1 MERMKPQPAVERRIS
16 EIKSSDT
23 MVLILGTALEVREG
37 DFTLDDGEGQ
47 LVVIADPERV
57 SQLRDGQR
65 VSVLG
70 RIFKDPEP
78 VLQGEIIQ
86 DMDGLDL
93 DLYARVRKLLK

>member
-1 MERMKPQPAVERRIS
+1 MERMKRQPAVERRIG
-16 EIKSSDT
+16 EIKDSDT
-23 MVLILGTALEVREG
+23 MVRILGTALEVREG

-65 VSVLG
+65 VRVLG

-93 DLYARVRKLLK
+93 DLYARVRNLLK

>member
-1 MERMKPQPAVERRIS
+1 MERMKPQPAVERRIG

-23 MVLILGTALEVREG
+23 MVRILGTALEVREG

-47 LVVIADPERV
+47 LVVIADPDRV

-65 VSVLG
+65 VRVLG

>member
-1 MERMKPQPAVERRIS
+1 MERMKRQPAVERRIG

-23 MVLILGTALEVREG
+23 MVRILGTALEVREG

-47 LVVIADPERV
+47 IVVIADPERV
-57 SQLRDGQR
+57 GQLRDGQR
-65 VSVLG
+65 VRVLG